1 MKFAQLRKSKNL
13 TQSQLAEKLGISN
26 RTISMWETGC
36 STPKLKTV
44 IRLAELLQSSKEE
57 VLECFN

>member
-13 TQSQLAEKLGISN
+13 TQVELAKMLGISN
-26 RTISMWETGC
+26 RTVSMWENGC

-44 IRLAELLQSSKEE
+44 VEIAEKLSSSKEE
-57 VLECFN
+57 VLACFY